1 MKVTWYGHSCFML
14 EQDGYK
20 ILLDPYYP
28 DKVPG
33 LRLPALAAH
42 EVLCSH
48 QHADHGAAELV
59 ERLPGKDSPFAVTEV
74 AVFHDHHGGEHRGAN
89 TVRVFEAGGVRL
101 AHMGDLGHPLTDA
114 QVKAIGPL
122 DAVLMPVGGCYTVG
136 PQEAREAANRLMA
149 RVVIPMHYRGEGFG
163 YPVIGPVEDFL
174 DLCANVQE
182 YISNS
187 IEITPKTPAQTAVL
201 ALPSQSRV

>member
-59 ERLPGKDSPFAVTEV
+59 YWMRNPTTYRLS
-74 AVFHDHHGGEHRGAN
+74 
-89 TVRVFEAGGVRL
+89 
-101 AHMGDLGHPLTDA
+101 
-114 QVKAIGPL
+114 
-122 DAVLMPVGGCYTVG
+122 VGGTFCLVRT
-136 PQEAREAANRLMA
+136 
-149 RVVIPMHYRGEGFG
+149 
-163 YPVIGPVEDFL
+163 
-174 DLCANVQE
+174 
-182 YISNS
+182 
-187 IEITPKTPAQTAVL
+187 
-201 ALPSQSRV
+201 